1 MERVEQ
7 IFKHPAHLKILL
19 LFHKNKELVT
29 NLIKIVKTIN
39 VSRVTVRRVINDLVD
54 AKVLEDLHT
63 RSRVITVANTTQ
75 AQLVFEFIEKINRRS
90 FWDKYKVEPFSKL
103 EIAEAEI
110 RQLHKIVDVL
120 REECERKKG
129 PTKIKEAIQRCHFSP
144 HYKLVYKALQA
155 SDGKMQGMYQEYCTL
170 CKSKNIKPLVE
181 NSMASYIGVLVR
193 EGKLIR
199 MEGGGRYS
207 ISKEQVRVVEE
218 RSRR

>member
-7 IFKHPAHLKILL
+7 IFRHPTHLKILL

-29 NLIKIVKTIN
+29 NLIKIGKTIN
-39 VSRVTVRRVINDLVD
+39 ASRVTVRRAINDLVD

-63 RSRVITVANTTQ
+63 RSRVITVAKTTQ
-75 AQLVFEFIEKINRRS
+75 AQLVFEFIEKINDGFVLKKTES
-90 FWDKYKVEPFSKL
+90 FTDFELAS
-103 EIAEAEI
+103 AEI
-110 RQLHKIVDVL
+110 RRLNRVLEHKMEKRPI
-120 REECERKKG
+120 
-129 PTKIKEAIQRCHFSP
+129 KIKEAIQRCHFSP
-144 HYKLVYKALQA
+144 HYKLVYRALQA

-199 MEGGGRYS
+199 MEGGGRY
-207 ISKEQVRVVEE
+207 IVKEQIRVVEE
-218 RSRR
+218 RSRV